1 MATTVTIFA
10 ALLDFSKKVIF
21 CKNAANFL
29 EISRNHVVT
38 ASKTNIIKNGVG
50 KRNYNTFCQKVKSF
64 VFKL

>member
-10 ALLDFSKKVIF
+10 AILDFSKKVIF

-29 EISRNHVVT
+29 EISRNHVFT

-50 KRNYNTFCQKVKSF
+50 KRN
-64 VFKL
+64 